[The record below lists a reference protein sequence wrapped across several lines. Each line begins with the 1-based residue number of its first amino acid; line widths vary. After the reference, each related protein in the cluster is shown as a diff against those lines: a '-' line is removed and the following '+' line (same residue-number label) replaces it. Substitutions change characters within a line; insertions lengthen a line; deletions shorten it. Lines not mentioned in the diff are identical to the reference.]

1 MKGHVGVKKDGSIM
15 YPATKTIFTLPN
27 NFSNFQIANRMDD
40 IRSSAYAKI
49 EINGEEIATT
59 DANGLRLELKPDSMA
74 DTMTLIGG
82 HRWLRINAEDSSDR
96 IALYHNE
103 ALDYHVRMHEG
114 HLIFE
119 YYKEFDRTWESMED
133 YIENLNVFGVF
144 GNKIIFDQA
153 GHIMLPSRQSS
164 NAKFFSIEFP
174 GSSTANLTWDTW

>member
-1 MKGHVGVKKDGSIM
+1 MRGHVGVKKNGDIM
-15 YPATKTIFTLPN
+15 YPETKATFTLPN
-27 NFSNFQIANRMDD
+27 NFSSFQITNRMDD

-49 EINGEEIATT
+49 EIDGEEVATT
-59 DANGLRLELKPDSMA
+59 DANGLRLELKPDSIA

-103 ALDYHVRMHEG
+103 ALDYHVRLHEG

-119 YYKEFDRTWESMED
+119 YYKEFDKTWESMED
-133 YIENLNVFGVF
+133 YIENLNVFGIF

-153 GHIMLPSRQSS
+153 GHIMLPSR
-164 NAKFFSIEFP
+164 
-174 GSSTANLTWDTW
+174 